1 MPDHRSNGRPGR
13 WGRRRWIPLIGL
25 SLLSALFGVS
35 GCHRH
40 PKLSQLETS
49 YRDAEAKFQ
58 QGDLI
63 AASQESDAAYKALS
77 ERSPDLAWR
86 FRVLEAEVLVWRGL
100 SADAVQLIQGQYAPE
115 LRTSDIAVR
124 REIILG
130 LAQCSLQRFDEAEQH
145 FGEAERLSRLYQPDL
160 MGELLLARG
169 NLFFARGDLPAA
181 ENAYLQSL
189 RFAREN
195 KQSFLTLKSLG
206 SLGWVSMEEEHYDE
220 SIDWDTEALSLGRSL
235 NARIAIE
242 KVLGNEGR
250 NYYKMGDL
258 DNALLL
264 LLQAKEAARRL
275 SGTKDEMTWT
285 QNIGA
290 VEIAQR
296 SYPAAER
303 DYQEALRLARQMD
316 NKAAAAVCLYSLASV
331 SLYEGK
337 SSAAKEYNREAVVL
351 AREAG
356 DHTSELYSLIPDGY
370 IAYRDKNFGLA
381 ESDFHLVLTDKAADN
396 FLRWEA
402 DAGLTVV
409 YAEENRPADAD
420 AYFRKEIMAL
430 KVSRSSFTREESRL
444 SFLSGAVG
452 FYEHYIHFLISHH
465 RDQEALE
472 IAEISRAQTLAEGLG
487 VGSSS
492 VTFPIKAFAPG
503 QTAKESNS
511 TIFSYWIG
519 VDYSYLWV
527 ITPERVTLFTLP
539 PAAEIDPLVQSYRQA
554 LLGSRDVL
562 ETQNAAG
569 RKLYDLLVAPAAKM
583 IPKGARVTILPDGSL
598 YGLNF
603 ETLLAPSPQL
613 HYWIEDVDVSYANSL
628 TLLAAGA
635 SRHPSAA
642 KKLLLVGDPVSPDAE
657 FPKLPQAAA
666 EMTGIENYFPAAER
680 TVFSGA
686 EATPDSYLKSQPA
699 DFSYIHFVAHGTASR
714 TSPLDSAVI
723 LSRQGD
729 DYKLYARDIIQ
740 HPLRAD
746 LVTISACH
754 GEGVRTYSGE
764 GLVGLSWAFLRAGAH
779 GVIAALWEVN
789 DNSTPQLMDHLYSE
803 IGKGVPPDAALR
815 DAKLALL
822 HSGGVYRRPFYW
834 APFEL
839 YRGS

>member
-1 MPDHRSNGRPGR
+1 VD
-13 WGRRRWIPLIGL
+13 
-25 SLLSALFGVS
+25 
-35 GCHRH
+35 
-40 PKLSQLETS
+40 TS
-49 YRDAEAKFQ
+49 PEKTYADAQQKFQ
-58 QGDLI
+58 HGDLLD
-63 AASQESDAAYKALS
+63 ASQEADEAYRRFGDRP
-77 ERSPDLAWR
+77 EWAWQ
-86 FRVLEAEVLVWRGL
+86 FRVLDAEILAWRGL
-100 SADAVQLIQGQYAPE
+100 SKDALSLLDAPFPQNLADSE
-115 LRTSDIAVR
+115 LAIRKEMVA
-124 REIILG
+124 G
-130 LAQCSLQRFDEAEQH
+130 LANSFLQR
-145 FGEAERLSRLYQPDL
+145 FGEAEKHIAIAEQLAQSRRSKLQ
-160 MGELLLARG
+160 GEVSLARG
-169 NLFFARGDLPAA
+169 TLHFLQGNFPPAQASFHAALQDAQQNGDL
-181 ENAYLQSL
+181 
-189 RFAREN
+189 
-195 KQSFLTLKSLG
+195 FLESRASG
-206 SLGWVSMEEEHYDE
+206 SLGLVKMSQEHFDE
-220 SIDWDTEALSLGRSL
+220 SIDWYTKSLKVSQSL
-235 NARIAIE
+235 DARIVTE
-242 KVLGNEGR
+242 KTLGNMGW
-250 NYYKMGDL
+250 NYYKMGEL

-264 LLQAKEAARRL
+264 LQQAKEAAQRL
-275 SGTKDEMTWT
+275 SGTKDQMVWT
-285 QNIGA
+285 RNIGA

-296 SYPAAER
+296 SYSAAGR
-303 DYQEALRLARQMD
+303 DYKEALRLARQLD
-316 NKAAAAVCLYSLASV
+316 DKAAAAVCLYSLASV
-331 SLYEGK
+331 SLEEGK
-337 SSAAKEYNREAVVL
+337 SSEAKEYNREAVVL
-351 AREAG
+351 AREGG
-356 DHTSELYSLIPDGY
+356 DHTSELYSLRTDGY
-370 IAYRDKNFGLA
+370 IAYRDKNFALA
-381 ESDFHLVLTDKAADN
+381 ESDFHAVLADKAADN

-402 DAGLTVV
+402 DGGLTGV

-430 KVSRSSFTREESRL
+430 SASRSSFKREESRL
-444 SFLSGAVG
+444 SFLSGAIS
-452 FYEHYIHFLISHH
+452 FYENYIHFLVSHH
-465 RDQEALE
+465 RNQEALE
-472 IAEISRAQTLAEGLG
+472 VAEISRAQTLAEGLG
-487 VGSSS
+487 FGSSS
-492 VTFPIKAFAPG
+492 IAFPIKDFAPI
-503 QTAKESNS
+503 QTAKMSNS
-511 TIFSYWIG
+511 IIFSYWIG

-527 ITPERVTLFTLP
+527 ITPARVELFTLP
-539 PAAEIDPLVQSYRQA
+539 PAAGIDPLVQSYRQA

-603 ETLLAPSPQL
+603 ETLLAPAPQL

-635 SRHPSAA
+635 SRHAAAA
-642 KKLLLVGDPVSPDAE
+642 KKLLLVGDPVSLDSE

-699 DFSYIHFVAHGTASR
+699 GFSYIHFVAHGTASR

-740 HPLRAD
+740 HPLHAD

>member
-1 MPDHRSNGRPGR
+1 
-13 WGRRRWIPLIGL
+13 LAFL
-25 SLLSALFGVS
+25 ACLC
-35 GCHRH
+35 GCGKIRNAN
-40 PKLSQLETS
+40 TS
-49 YRDAEAKFQ
+49 PEKTYADTRQKFE
-58 QGDLI
+58 QGDLLG
-63 AASQESDAAYKALS
+63 ASHEADDAYRRLGDRP
-77 ERSPDLAWR
+77 EWAWQ
-86 FRVLEAEVLVWRGL
+86 FRVLDAEILAWRGL
-100 SADAVQLIQGQYAPE
+100 SKDSLSLLDAPLPLSLADSDVAIRKEMVQ
-115 LRTSDIAVR
+115 
-124 REIILG
+124 G
-130 LAQCSLQRFDEAEQH
+130 LANGFLQRFSEAEKHIAIAEQLAQSH
-145 FGEAERLSRLYQPDL
+145 RSKLQGEVS
-160 MGELLLARG
+160 LARG
-169 NLFFARGDLPAA
+169 TLLVLQGDSSSAQSSFHEALQDAQQGADPFLEARA
-181 ENAYLQSL
+181 S
-189 RFAREN
+189 
-195 KQSFLTLKSLG
+195 G
-206 SLGWVSMEEEHYDE
+206 SLGLVSMNKEHFDE
-220 SIDWDTEALSLGRSL
+220 SIDWYTQSLKVSQSL
-235 NARIAIE
+235 DARIITE
-242 KVLGNEGR
+242 KTLGNMGW

-264 LLQAKEAARRL
+264 LEQAKEAAQRL
-275 SGTKDEMTWT
+275 SGTKDEMIWT
-285 QNIGA
+285 RNIGA
-290 VEIAQR
+290 VELAQR
-296 SYPAAER
+296 SYSAAER
-303 DYQEALRLARQMD
+303 DYKEALRLAKGLDD
-316 NKAAAAVCLYSLASV
+316 NAAAAVCLYSLASV
-331 SLYEGK
+331 SIQEGK
-337 SSAAKEYNREAVVL
+337 SSEAKEYNREALVL
-351 AREAG
+351 AHEGG
-356 DHTSELYSLIPDGY
+356 DHTSELYSLRTDGY
-370 IAYRDKNFGLA
+370 IAYSDKNFALA
-381 ESDFHLVLTDKAADN
+381 ESDFHAVLADKDADN

-402 DAGLTVV
+402 EGGLTGV
-409 YAEENRPADAD
+409 YAEEDRPSDAD
-420 AYFRKEIMAL
+420 AYFRKEIMTLNA
-430 KVSRSSFTREESRL
+430 SRSSFKREESRL

-452 FYEHYIHFLISHH
+452 FYENYIHFLVSHH

-472 IAEISRAQTLAEGLG
+472 VAEISRAQTLAEGLG
-487 VGSSS
+487 FGSSS
-492 VTFPIKAFAPG
+492 ITFPIKGFAPVL
-503 QTAKESNS
+503 TAKKSNS
-511 TIFSYWIG
+511 IIFSYWIG

-527 ITPERVTLFTLP
+527 ITPARVELFTLP

-583 IPKGARVTILPDGSL
+583 IPKGAGVTILPDGSL

-603 ETLLAPSPQL
+603 ETLLAPAPQL

-635 SRHPSAA
+635 SRDAAAA

-740 HPLRAD
+740 HPLHAD

-822 HSGGVYRRPFYW
+822 HSGSVYRRPFYW

>member
-1 MPDHRSNGRPGR
+1 LVFIACLCGCGKNRIADTSPAKTYAHARQEFEQGELLGASREADEAYRRFADRPDWS
-13 WGRRRWIPLIGL
+13 W
-25 SLLSALFGVS
+25 
-35 GCHRH
+35 
-40 PKLSQLETS
+40 Q
-49 YRDAEAKFQ
+49 
-58 QGDLI
+58 
-63 AASQESDAAYKALS
+63 
-77 ERSPDLAWR
+77 
-86 FRVLEAEVLVWRGL
+86 FRVLDAEILAWRGL
-100 SADAVQLIQGQYAPE
+100 SKDSLSLLDAPLPPSLAD
-115 LRTSDIAVR
+115 SDIAIRKEMV
-124 REIILG
+124 EG
-130 LAQCSLQRFDEAEQH
+130 LANGFLQRFSEAEKHIAKAEQLAQSRQSKLQ
-145 FGEAERLSRLYQPDL
+145 GEVS
-160 MGELLLARG
+160 LARG
-169 NLFFARGDLPAA
+169 TLLVLQGDPSSAQSSFHRALQDAHHGADPFLEARA
-181 ENAYLQSL
+181 S
-189 RFAREN
+189 
-195 KQSFLTLKSLG
+195 G
-206 SLGWVSMEEEHYDE
+206 SLGLVSMNQEHFDE
-220 SIDWDTEALSLGRSL
+220 SIDWYTQSLKVSQSL
-235 NARIAIE
+235 DARIITE
-242 KVLGNEGR
+242 KTLGNMGW

-258 DNALLL
+258 DNALLFL
-264 LLQAKEAARRL
+264 QQAKEAAQQL
-275 SGTKDEMTWT
+275 SGTKDEMIWT
-285 QNIGA
+285 RNIGA
-290 VEIAQR
+290 VELAQR
-296 SYPAAER
+296 SYSAAER
-303 DYQEALRLARQMD
+303 DYKEAWRLARQLD
-316 NKAAAAVCLYSLASV
+316 DKAAAAVCLYSLASV
-331 SLYEGK
+331 SIQEGK
-337 SSAAKEYNREAVVL
+337 SSEAKEYNREALVL
-351 AREAG
+351 AHEGG
-356 DHTSELYSLIPDGY
+356 DHISELYSLRTDGY
-370 IAYRDKNFGLA
+370 IAYSDKNFALA
-381 ESDFHLVLTDKAADN
+381 ESDFHAVLADKAADN

-402 DAGLTVV
+402 EGGLTGV
-409 YAEENRPADAD
+409 YVEENRPADAG
-420 AYFRKEIMAL
+420 ACFRKEIMTLSA
-430 KVSRSSFTREESRL
+430 SRSSFTREESRL
-444 SFLSGAVG
+444 SFLSGAVS
-452 FYEHYIHFLISHH
+452 FYENYMQFLVSHH
-465 RDQEALE
+465 REREALE
-472 IAEISRAQTLAEGLG
+472 VAEISRAHTLVEGLG
-487 VGSSS
+487 FRSSS
-492 VTFPIKAFAPG
+492 IAFPIKGFAPG

-511 TIFSYWIG
+511 TIFSYWVG
-519 VDYSYLWV
+519 VDHSYLWV
-527 ITPERVTLFTLP
+527 ITPERVELFTLP
-539 PAAEIDPLVQSYRQA
+539 RAGEIDQLVQSYRQA

-562 ETQNAAG
+562 ETQNEAG

-603 ETLLAPSPQL
+603 ETLLVPASQL

-635 SRHPSAA
+635 SRHASST
-642 KKLLLVGDPVSPDAE
+642 KKLLLVGDPVSPNAE

-740 HPLRAD
+740 HPLHAD

-822 HSGGVYRRPFYW
+822 HSGGIYRRPFYW

>member
-1 MPDHRSNGRPGR
+1 
-13 WGRRRWIPLIGL
+13 LF
-25 SLLSALFGVS
+25 LLSVLSGVS
-35 GCHRH
+35 GCKRH
-40 PKLSQLETS
+40 LKLSQQEAS

-63 AASQESDAAYKALS
+63 AASQESEAAYKELS
-77 ERSPDLAWR
+77 KRSPEWAWR

-100 SADAVQLIQGQYAPE
+100 SADAVQLIQAQNAPE
-115 LRTSDIAVR
+115 LSTSDIAVR

-130 LAQCSLQRFDEAEQH
+130 LAECSLQKFDEVEQH
-145 FGEAERLSRLYQPDL
+145 FDEAERLSRLYQPDL

-169 NLFFARGDLPAA
+169 NLFLARGDLPAA

-189 RFAREN
+189 RFAKAN

-206 SLGWVSMEEEHYDE
+206 SLGWASMEEEHYDE

-242 KVLGNEGR
+242 KVLGNEGW

-264 LLQAKEAARRL
+264 LQQAKEAAHRL
-275 SGTKDEMTWT
+275 SGTKDEMNWT
-285 QNIGA
+285 QDIGA

-303 DYQEALRLARQMD
+303 DYQEALRLATQMD
-316 NKAAAAVCLYSLASV
+316 NNAAAAVCLYSLANV
-331 SLYEGK
+331 NRHEAK
-337 SSAAKEYNREAVVL
+337 SGEAKEYNREGAVL
-351 AREAG
+351 ARKGG
-356 DHTSELYSLIPDGY
+356 DHTSQLYSLITDGY
-370 IAYRDKNFGLA
+370 IAYDDKNFALA
-381 ESDFHLVLTDKAADN
+381 ESDFRRLIADKTADSY
-396 FLRWEA
+396 LRSQSEVGLAVTYSAQHRSAYA
-402 DAGLTVV
+402 DAS
-409 YAEENRPADAD
+409 
-420 AYFRKEIMAL
+420 FRKSLATIEAA
-430 KVSRSSFTREESRL
+430 RSSITHEGFRL
-444 SFLSGAVG
+444 SFLSSVIGPYDDYIDFLAARGGVG
-452 FYEHYIHFLISHH
+452 
-465 RDQEALE
+465 QALQV
-472 IAEISRAQTLAEGLG
+472 AEVSRARTLAEGLG
-487 VGSSS
+487 LNSIS
-492 VTFPIKAFAPG
+492 VAFPIANFNP
-503 QTAKESNS
+503 QRTAQQLN
-511 TIFSYWIG
+511 TAILSYWLG
-519 VDYSYLWV
+519 EDHSYLWL
-527 ITPERVTLFTLP
+527 ITPKRVELFTLP
-539 PAAEIDPLVQSYRQA
+539 PAAEIDPLVQAYRQA

-562 ETQNAAG
+562 ETQNATG

-583 IPKGARVTILPDGSL
+583 IPQGSRVTVLPDGSL

-603 ETLLAPSPQL
+603 ETLLAPSPKL
-613 HYWIEDVDVSYANSL
+613 HYWIEDVDVAYANSL

-635 SRHPSAA
+635 SRRPALT

-666 EMTGIENYFPAAER
+666 EMTGIENYFPTAER

-699 DFSYIHFVAHGTASR
+699 GFSYIHFVAHGTASR

-723 LSRQGD
+723 LSKQGD

-740 HPLRAD
+740 HPLHAE

-789 DNSTPQLMDHLYSE
+789 DNSTPQLMDRLYSE
-803 IGKGVPPDAALR
+803 IGKGVPPDTALR

-822 HSGGVYRRPFYW
+822 HSDGVYRRPFYW